1 MTNISIAI
9 LSKFANQHDLLNHAK
24 DFIKT
29 RMDALK
35 KDIDHCIKTQPYAPF
50 PALIYCFSNI
60 DLLGALYTGRADK
73 AAPTTQR
80 SKKYSTTQQSKK
92 YMKDF
97 MGYNEE
103 KSTLLQCIFRH
114 KLVHLAE
121 PLLSV
126 IEYKSRLIAWKY
138 NHYNTV
144 NHLIFVPAST
154 ANNKIQITANWD
166 IHFDEV
172 FEISIL
178 GLANDIINSVYK
190 ANGYIESL
198 QKNNNLQSHF
208 ENAIEDIHSI
218 IKISIRPDGDME
230 C

>member
-1 MTNISIAI
+1 M
-9 LSKFANQHDLLNHAK
+9 SKFANQHDLLNHAK

-60 DLLGALYTGRADK
+60 DLELFIQEELIRLLL
-73 AAPTTQR
+73 
-80 SKKYSTTQQSKK
+80 QQKDLKGIPQHNNLKK

-190 ANGYIESL
+190 ADGYIESL
-198 QKNNNLQSHF
+198 QKIVACKVILRMPLKTF
-208 ENAIEDIHSI
+208 TL
-218 IKISIRPDGDME
+218 
-230 C
+230 